1 MFSKIDNCRICGGGE
16 LTPILDLGDQAL
28 TGVFPDRPDFPLT
41 KGPLRLVKCIERGGC
56 GLVQLEHSYDLDELY
71 GDNYGYR
78 SGLNRH
84 MVAHLKKRVR
94 KILELVE
101 LGPGDMV
108 VDIGSNDA
116 TTLKS
121 FPNKDI
127 ARVGIDPTG
136 DKFREFYTPDITLIP
151 RFFSSADFRDLYPRE
166 KPKIV
171 TSFAMFY
178 DLESPL
184 DFMQQIHDIL
194 DDNGVWVFE
203 QSYLGAMI
211 ETNSYDTVC
220 HEHLEYYALRQI
232 RWMADRIGFRIA
244 DVEFNDINGGSFA
257 VTMCKRP
264 AGYPDIDDRVERLM
278 MEETNKGYETLE
290 LYRKFAENVA
300 KNREAILEFVAARKA
315 NSESLCGLG
324 ASTKGNVILQYC
336 GLTPDDIQFIGEV
349 NSDKFGCFTPGTQ
362 IPIRPEDELFDIGPD
377 YLMVLPWHFRE
388 FFLDSSKFKPFR
400 LVFPLPTLEV
410 VPPRA

>member
-1 MFSKIDNCRICGGGE
+1 MYSKIENCRICGGGQ

-28 TGVFPDRPDFPLT
+28 TGVFPSRLDDPLT
-41 KGPLRLVKCIERGGC
+41 RGPLRLVKCVESGGC
-56 GLVQLEHSYDLDELY
+56 GLVQLEHSYDLEELY

-84 MVAHLKKRVR
+84 MVIHLQKRVR
-94 KILELVE
+94 KILDLVE
-101 LGPGDMV
+101 LRPGDMV

-116 TTLKS
+116 TTLKA

-127 ARVGIDPTG
+127 LRVGIDPTG
-136 DKFREFYTPDITLIP
+136 DKFRKFYTPEITLIP
-151 RFFSSADFRDLYPRE
+151 QFFSSAAFRDHFPRK

-184 DFMQQIHDIL
+184 DFMQQVYDIL
-194 DDNGVWVFE
+194 DGDGVWVFE

-232 RWMADRIGFRIA
+232 HWMADKIGFRIA

-257 VTMCKRP
+257 ITMCKRS
-264 AGYPDIDDRVERLM
+264 AKYPNIDHRIDQM
-278 MEETNKGYETLE
+278 TMEETKKGYETLE
-290 LYRKFAENVA
+290 LYQRFARNVEQ
-300 KNREAILEFVAARKA
+300 NREAITEFVAARKA
-315 NSESLCGLG
+315 NGESLCGLG

-336 GLTPDDIQFIGEV
+336 GLTADDVRFIGEV
-349 NSDKFGCFTPGTQ
+349 NSEKFGSFTPGTQ
-362 IPIRPEDELFDIGPD
+362 IPIRPEDELFKFNPD
-377 YLMVLPWHFRE
+377 YVLVLPWHFRQ
-388 FFLDSSKFKPFR
+388 FFLDSSKFKPLQ
-400 LVFPLPTLEV
+400 LVFPLPRLEV